1 MAVFKFWLLL
11 TRHTYVY
18 IYAGGVNNYS
28 GYEVPAGSYA
38 SHSAVGNSA
47 SIVYAV
53 PAEDGGNGDIVDN
66 GLSSDYS
73 NANLTSL
80 PLPDATQSATDID
93 ETYGDINRTRTHST
107 TAGARGAV
115 IRNNNGTDGRG
126 AAARSSDSYAAT
138 SKGVAIDN
146 AVLHQG
152 LIFYKR
158 ATAALVAVS
167 LVLLAIVLL
176 LATRNS
182 GGSCTTELVHG
193 GGVAGAAA
201 ADLLAEASSDADRDH
216 PLCGPS
222 KAEIQC
228 LRWLQDVV
236 GTTNDDNNVDSNI
249 NDDKVVESSIESVSK
264 TLSERHISDSAQHS
278 WYDPLSHGTI
288 KPINTPV
295 VKLRLSGHHHYTL
308 AM

>member
-1 MAVFKFWLLL
+1 M
-11 TRHTYVY
+11 
-18 IYAGGVNNYS
+18 
-28 GYEVPAGSYA
+28 
-38 SHSAVGNSA
+38 
-47 SIVYAV
+47 YAV

-93 ETYGDINRTRTHST
+93 ETYGDINRTHST

-182 GGSCTTELVHG
+182 GGNCTTELVHG

-222 KAEIQC
+222 KAGIQC

-236 GTTNDDNNVDSNI
+236 GTTNDDNNVDSNV
-249 NDDKVVESSIESVSK
+249 NDDKVVESSIEGVSK

-278 WYDPLSHGTI
+278 WYDPW
-288 KPINTPV
+288 
-295 VKLRLSGHHHYTL
+295 YY
-308 AM
+308 

>member
-1 MAVFKFWLLL
+1 MVV
-11 TRHTYVY
+11 TYAAYICIY

-28 GYEVPAGSYA
+28 GYEVPAESYA

-93 ETYGDINRTRTHST
+93 ETYGDINRTHSEHST

-158 ATAALVAVS
+158 ATAALVVVS

-222 KAEIQC
+222 KAGIQC

-236 GTTNDDNNVDSNI
+236 GTTNDDNNVDSNV
-249 NDDKVVESSIESVSK
+249 NDDKVVESSIEGVSK
-264 TLSERHISDSAQHS
+264 TLSERHSSDSAQHS
-278 WYDPLSHGTI
+278 WYDPW
-288 KPINTPV
+288 
-295 VKLRLSGHHHYTL
+295 YY
-308 AM
+308 